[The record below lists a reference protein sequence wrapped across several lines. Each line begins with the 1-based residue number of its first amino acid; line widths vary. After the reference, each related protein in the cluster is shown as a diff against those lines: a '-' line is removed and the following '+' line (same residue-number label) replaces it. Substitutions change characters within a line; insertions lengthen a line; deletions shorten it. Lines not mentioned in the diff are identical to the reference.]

1 MQQRVKRQT
10 KLKKTP
16 LFVLL
21 AMILVVI
28 CIIAAIF
35 ISFMNEDISSQTSS
49 MLNLI
54 GTSSNVS
61 SEVSSVISSEVSST
75 VSSEFPSSSATEVQT
90 TKEIQVK
97 TVVPQTVPVSDDYF
111 KDALFI
117 GDSIS
122 KGLKMYGVVPEAN
135 VLADQNVGLD
145 QIYNNKDVYFISA
158 KVKTTLW
165 KAIEKKMPN
174 PKKIYV
180 LLGSNGIPGYE
191 NEHHM
196 KFYNDLVDKLK
207 EKFPDAVIYIQS
219 ITPITKNSTYIR
231 KTFSTAKIN
240 GFNNMILKMAE
251 EKSVYH
257 LNIQEVLMDKNGYLK
272 AEYAA
277 TDGIH
282 LKKEGHAAVYEYY
295 KNHTVTKD
303 GVATIIEKDPNKGE

>member
-21 AMILVVI
+21 GMILIVI
-28 CIIAAIF
+28 CIIVAIF
-35 ISFMNEDISSQTSS
+35 IGFMKADISSQSS
-49 MLNLI
+49 NLLSLVE
-54 GTSSNVS
+54 TSSNASSQVS
-61 SEVSSVISSEVSST
+61 SGTSST
-75 VSSEFPSSSATEVQT
+75 VSSEIPPSSNTQVQATKEVQ
-90 TKEIQVK
+90 VK
-97 TVVPQTVPVSDDYF
+97 IVVPETVPVGDDYF

-122 KGLKMYGVVPEAN
+122 KGLKVYGVVPESN

-145 QIYNNKDVYFISA
+145 QIYNNKDVYYISA

-165 KAIEKKMPN
+165 KAIEKKIPN

-191 NEHHM
+191 NDYHM

-207 EKFPDAVIYIQS
+207 AKYPDAIIYIQS
-219 ITPITKNSTYIR
+219 VTPITKNSEYIR

-240 GFNNMILKMAE
+240 DLNKMILKMAE
-251 EKSVYH
+251 DKSVYH
-257 LNIQEVLMDKNGYLK
+257 LNIEQILKDKNGYLK

-282 LKKEGHAAVYEYY
+282 LKKEGHAAVYKYY
-295 KNHTVTKD
+295 KNHTVTKE
-303 GVATIIEKDPNKGE
+303 GMATIIDKDPNKGE